1 MDQHAATPADVGAI
15 FNARGYGNDGIG
27 GMGWIIGLIAVCA
40 IFNGGFG
47 GFGGYG
53 NRGGGDVVTNAD
65 LCNQM
70 GFNNL
75 ENAVGRISDNQAAIA
90 RQQDNAI
97 CNLGYTEL
105 QNTMGTRELIS
116 GCCCD
121 IKTLMQQEF
130 RALEQRDAARTEA
143 ELRARVAQLE
153 QREVVT
159 AATQGVIRYPQGF
172 CYSAPNPFFGNNCGN
187 NNSGCYNSTI
197 F

>member
-1 MDQHAATPADVGAI
+1 MNEHAATPADVGAI
-15 FNARGYGNDGIG
+15 LNGRGYDQNGMG
-27 GMGWIIGLIAVCA
+27 GMGWIIGLIALVA

-47 GFGGYG
+47 GWGG
-53 NRGGGDVVTNAD
+53 NRGGNDVVTNAD

-105 QNTMGTRELIS
+105 QNTMGTRELINS
-116 GCCCD
+116 CCCNLRQEIQAEANATRD
-121 IKTLMQQEF
+121 MIQQDKVE
-130 RALEQRDAARTEA
+130 RLQAEVA
-143 ELRARVAQLE
+143 ELKMD
-153 QREVVT
+153 QRFC
-159 AATQGVIRYPQGF
+159 GVPRLPLSFTY
-172 CYSAPNPFFGNNCGN
+172 AVNPYGAFGNNDCGCKSNCSN
-187 NNSGCYNSTI
+187 NVL